1 MIACGK
7 QLGEKENVS
16 KSIIAFVMNSIALG
30 MSVVMLLGGNSMA
43 TLLKLELLHYL
54 LFIYLSTVRY

>member
-16 KSIIAFVMNSIALG
+16 KSMIIAFIMNSIALG
-30 MSVVMLLGGNSMA
+30 MAVIMLLGWHSD
-43 TLLKLELLHYL
+43 LLKLELLHCLPY
-54 LFIYLSTVRY
+54 ISASS